1 MAVRNVR
8 LAQSNLYAARYFA
21 IQLRFSKTH
30 EWIKYDTETK
40 VSCLALMKG
49 WLNNFQ
55 VGTVGITQFAADQLG
70 DIVYVDLPEKGKQFD
85 KQESV
90 VSQSVLLC

>member
-1 MAVRNVR
+1 MTI
-8 LAQSNLYAARYFA
+8 L
-21 IQLRFSKTH
+21 
-30 EWIKYDTETK
+30 
-40 VSCLALMKG
+40 
-49 WLNNFQ
+49 Q

-90 VSQSVLLC
+90 VSHSVFLCNASTEKMCSARSNQSRQLRMCTRLAQGKSLM

>member
-1 MAVRNVR
+1 MV
-8 LAQSNLYAARYFA
+8 LTIL
-21 IQLRFSKTH
+21 
-30 EWIKYDTETK
+30 
-40 VSCLALMKG
+40 
-49 WLNNFQ
+49 Q

-90 VSQSVLLC
+90 VSRSVFLCNASTE